1 MMKENSSSGRVF
13 GRQKGKKLSKR
24 QSGNF
29 ERYLPIFSI
38 FPTKKDG
45 SYDFTSESLHKIF
58 RTKSHVELELGF
70 GMGDFLVEKAKSQPE
85 VGFLGCEV
93 YENGVSSLI
102 SKILENKI
110 SNLLIFHGNCTDLL
124 ENLRGANL
132 HAVYLLFPDPWPK
145 TKHRKRRFLCNENIE
160 KIASVLSKRGIFFM
174 GTDVEDYAEQ
184 ILDNMDKSK
193 NFRLRTELVCKLKFP
208 MGVNF
213 MTKYEKKAVLE
224 GRRTHFMAFERLYH
238 G

>member
-70 GMGDFLVEKAKSQPE
+70 GMGDFLVEKAFSNSNLVDQEAVPEGGKSQSTVQE
-85 VGFLGCEV
+85 
-93 YENGVSSLI
+93 
-102 SKILENKI
+102 
-110 SNLLIFHGNCTDLL
+110 LIFC
-124 ENLRGANL
+124 
-132 HAVYLLFPDPWPK
+132 
-145 TKHRKRRFLCNENIE
+145 
-160 KIASVLSKRGIFFM
+160 
-174 GTDVEDYAEQ
+174 
-184 ILDNMDKSK
+184 
-193 NFRLRTELVCKLKFP
+193 
-208 MGVNF
+208 
-213 MTKYEKKAVLE
+213 
-224 GRRTHFMAFERLYH
+224 
-238 G
+238 